1 MTDYKEYSEALL
13 KDLYSST
20 EEYKKLKSL
29 VEELIVYYEKRPLS
43 YSDFNKERKAFL
55 NLKKFIINY

>member
-43 YSDFNKERKAFL
+43 YSDFDKERKAFL